1 MLIMNV
7 NVSDRV
13 ERLRF
18 VVGLQLRF
26 IFIIIIIIMIAITL
40 LLCGKVVYLSV
51 RICLFFVGVM
61 MSINNLHIF
70 CFSLR

>member
-13 ERLRF
+13 KRLRF

-26 IFIIIIIIMIAITL
+26 IFIIIIMIAITL
-40 LLCGKVVYLSV
+40 LLFGKVVYLSV
-51 RICLFFVGVM
+51 RICLFFVGVYVYK
-61 MSINNLHIF
+61 
-70 CFSLR
+70 

>member
-26 IFIIIIIIMIAITL
+26 IFIIIIIMIAITL

-61 MSINNLHIF
+61 MSVNNLHIF

>member
-26 IFIIIIIIMIAITL
+26 IFIIIIMIAITL

-61 MSINNLHIF
+61 MSVNNLHIF